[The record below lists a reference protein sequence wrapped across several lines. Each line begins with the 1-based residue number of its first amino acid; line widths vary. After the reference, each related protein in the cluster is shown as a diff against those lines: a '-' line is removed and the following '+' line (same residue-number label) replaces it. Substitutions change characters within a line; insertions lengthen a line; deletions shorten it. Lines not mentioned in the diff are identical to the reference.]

1 MSKLLKDKKE
11 FLKRGKINKKGDY
24 EIETNRNARKEKR
37 FIEMKN
43 KKKNTSTK

>member
-24 EIETNRNARKEKR
+24 EIETNRNARK
-37 FIEMKN
+37 
-43 KKKNTSTK
+43 KKDSLK

>member
-24 EIETNRNARKEKR
+24 EIEPNRNARKEKK
-37 FIEMKN
+37 IH
-43 KKKNTSTK
+43 